1 MCGSPIQRI
10 VHADRET
17 NYCVTCQTG
26 GKLLRDRALSQ
37 LLKADWPENLEELDA
52 LKRR

>member
-1 MCGSPIQRI
+1 
-10 VHADRET
+10 VYATRET
-17 NYCVTCQTG
+17 NYCATCQTD

-37 LLKADWPENLEELDA
+37 LLKKDWPANLDELEA